1 MRISDGSSDLCSSD
15 LMGYEYDFETGQN
28 LFDTYY
34 VNNSGGLT
42 SGRQPT
48 DSFPPNIYSYLSS
61 FLPGGVFS
69 GKSSSLDHFYR
80 HGVLVPPCPALHTGE
95 PILHGYI
102 EHGHTGYL
110 LPHPRHTQRV
120 L

>member
-48 DSFPPNIYSYLSS
+48 DSFPPNIYSDLSS
-61 FLPGGVFS
+61 FIPGGVFS
-69 GKSSSLDHFYR
+69 GKSSPRDRFYR
-80 HGVLVPPCPALHTGE
+80 NGLLVPLGTDLQTGQ
-95 PILHGYI
+95 PITIG
-102 EHGHTGYL
+102 
-110 LPHPRHTQRV
+110 
-120 L
+120 